1 MILNEK
7 PLSKRMNQDWKE
19 EGYTV
24 AGILVDGEQW
34 LGVVGTGYLAAVE
47 RSNAPRKVLAAIAEH
62 AGELPGVGHA
72 WLIQKGAETQLAD
85 HGYIED
91 TIRELLDQEP
101 EEGLM
106 ARTRLTL
113 GTRRLWQNTA
123 SGGVWLMDP
132 EKTNIAAA
140 PAAAIEPVG
149 MWLRMRGTLSAAC
162 VCRERVEEDDEK
174 LLAHLKKVRWV

>member
-7 PLSKRMNQDWKE
+7 PLVKRMTADWKDV
-19 EGYTV
+19 GYTA
-24 AGILVDGEQW
+24 AGIMVEGEPW
-34 LGVVGTGYLAAVE
+34 LAVVGTGYMAAVE

-62 AGELPGVGHA
+62 AGDLPDVGHA
-72 WLIQKGAETQLAD
+72 WLVQQGSGTQLAD
-85 HGYIED
+85 YEYIEG
-91 TIRELLDQEP
+91 TIRELLDQDAD
-101 EEGLM
+101 EGLM
-106 ARTRLTL
+106 ARCRLTL

-123 SGGVWLMDP
+123 SGRIWLMDP

-162 VCRERVEEDDEK
+162 ICRERADEADEK
-174 LLAHLKKVRWV
+174 LLEHLQKVRWI

>member
-7 PLSKRMNQDWKE
+7 PLVKRMNEDWKG

-24 AGILVDGEQW
+24 AGFLMDGDPW
-34 LGVVGTGYLAAVE
+34 LGIVGIGYLVAVE

-72 WLIQKGAETQLAD
+72 WLVQKKHDTQLAD
-85 HGYIED
+85 YDYTES
-91 TIRELLDQEP
+91 TIRDLLDQEAD
-101 EEGLM
+101 EGLL
-106 ARTRLTL
+106 ARCRLTL

-123 SGGVWLMDP
+123 SGAIWLMDP

-149 MWLRMRGTLSAAC
+149 MWLRMKGTLSAAC
-162 VCRERVEEDDEK
+162 ICRERVPEDDEK
-174 LLAHLKKVRWV
+174 LLDHLKKVRWV